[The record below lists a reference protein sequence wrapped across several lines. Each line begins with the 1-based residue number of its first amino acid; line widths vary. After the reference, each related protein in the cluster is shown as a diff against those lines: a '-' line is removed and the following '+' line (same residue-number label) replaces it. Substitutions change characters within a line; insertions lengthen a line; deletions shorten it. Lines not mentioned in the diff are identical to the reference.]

1 MRIVTERLVTE
12 KWVVSLSLS
21 LGLGLVAC
29 SETNLQPS
37 GQPGIDTRMH
47 QLLSGPSLSITIE
60 QAPQV
65 IVTTTTPLNC
75 KPSPAKASIKT
86 SAMTVDKSSAVTP
99 LLTSCVLDADT
110 SLPNKIVFR
119 YTATPLINEQATGER
134 SAGEKDAGEKVVL
147 AKAQPTS
154 SGFINWQTYTLYPQR
169 IMQKYKDSTLLETL
183 QQSQVELTVTFDE
196 ELRVTTTDELRF

>member
-75 KPSPAKASIKT
+75 SPSPAKASIKT
-86 SAMTVDKSSAVTP
+86 SAMTADKSSAVTP

-110 SLPNKIVFR
+110 PLPNKIVFR
-119 YTATPLINEQATGER
+119 YTATPLIHKQATGEKN
-134 SAGEKDAGEKVVL
+134 AGENVIL
-147 AKAQPTS
+147 AKAQPTT

-183 QQSQVELTVTFDE
+183 QQSHVELTVTFDE
-196 ELRVTTTDELRF
+196 DLQVTTTDELRF